1 MCPGNPLEICL
12 VGFVVSRRPVIVIVK
27 MAVIIP
33 LEMHQ
38 IRVIGR
44 SCQAARV
51 PITEPAADGDDDDD
65 EYEDVEED
73 GRSEPQPLSM
83 VDCAAAAGG
92 GSCDL
97 SMIMEQSYVDA
108 DFNLCLSG

>member
-51 PITEPAADGDDDDD
+51 PITEPAADGDDD

-73 GRSEPQPLSM
+73 GRSEPRPLSM